1 MTYLNYTKPTY
12 KARMIDLCD
21 YLKRKA
27 ILAYDPDQS
36 PYDIVLLLR
45 DTESSGI
52 YCKLTHSGS
61 SVIHM
66 CRLLLVKEVY
76 ESLGFT
82 FPPGLT
88 YRNLF

>member
-1 MTYLNYTKPTY
+1 MTYLDYTRSAY
-12 KARMIDLCD
+12 KARMINLCD
-21 YLKRKA
+21 CLKRKA
-27 ILAYDPDQS
+27 ILAYYPDQT

-52 YCKLTHSGS
+52 YCKLTSNGS
-61 SVIHM
+61 TTIHM

-76 ESLGFT
+76 ESLGFK
-82 FPPGLT
+82 FPPDLT